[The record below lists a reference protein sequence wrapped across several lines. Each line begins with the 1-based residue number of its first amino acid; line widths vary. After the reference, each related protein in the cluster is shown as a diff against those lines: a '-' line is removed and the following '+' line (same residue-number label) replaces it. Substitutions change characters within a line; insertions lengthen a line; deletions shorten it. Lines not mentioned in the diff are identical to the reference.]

1 LIESLP
7 DDLKDEPR
15 AKLLGSIAD
24 RKVYNVVHLIYR
36 AKNYEG
42 NSKDY
47 EFTRSSMET
56 HWRVGY
62 HDTVR
67 TLRHP
72 DVLKRPT
79 NHEGVAVFDL
89 VQDGR
94 D

>member
-1 LIESLP
+1 
-7 DDLKDEPR
+7 
-15 AKLLGSIAD
+15 
-24 RKVYNVVHLIYR
+24 
-36 AKNYEG
+36 
-42 NSKDY
+42 
-47 EFTRSSMET
+47 MET
-56 HWRVGY
+56 HWRAGY